1 MQYAI
6 TKYNKINISFDC
18 KNRIYIWMFSSHT
31 IKWMPQKYFHCL
43 LSLKKKANKL
53 ILLMRDLLISV
64 CFTRGKYKPYR
75 IAKIWTYLL
84 QTLTRGENF
93 QLKNINV
100 LPTGCSIQIS
110 ITCYMY
116 IDFNKWSFFNYLVTY
131 HRIEGT
137 IHFNTMKLYDK

>member
-18 KNRIYIWMFSSHT
+18 KNRIYIWIFSSHT
-31 IKWMPQKYFHCL
+31 IKWKIF
-43 LSLKKKANKL
+43 SLPVIFKKKANKL

-84 QTLTRGENF
+84 QTLTRVENF

-137 IHFNTMKLYDK
+137 IYFNTMKLYDK